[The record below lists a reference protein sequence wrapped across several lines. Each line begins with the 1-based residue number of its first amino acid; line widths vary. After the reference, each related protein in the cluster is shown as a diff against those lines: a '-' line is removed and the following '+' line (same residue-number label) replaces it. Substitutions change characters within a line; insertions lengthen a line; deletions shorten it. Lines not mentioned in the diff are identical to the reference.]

1 MPIHPTDGR
10 NLKHKLQSWVLSGHS
25 QSDAAKIANI
35 LGSANTAAEVQMKL
49 LDKET
54 CLPPRGFDMS
64 LLSSISRDYSL
75 ADGKKTVVLSF
86 SFFENPNPGYS
97 VVRIL

>member
-54 CLPPRGFDMS
+54 CLPPRGFDMVS
-64 LLSSISRDYSL
+64 YLLFPEITASRMEKRPWY
-75 ADGKKTVVLSF
+75 
-86 SFFENPNPGYS
+86 
-97 VVRIL
+97 